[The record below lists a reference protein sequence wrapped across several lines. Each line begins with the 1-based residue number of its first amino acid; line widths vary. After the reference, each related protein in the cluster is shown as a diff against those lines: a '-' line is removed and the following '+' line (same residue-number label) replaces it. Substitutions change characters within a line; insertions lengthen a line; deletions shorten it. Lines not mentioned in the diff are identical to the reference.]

1 MRLSYVPRMPS
12 RLRRTCLTV
21 PASSAR
27 MLAKAATLPADEVV
41 VDLEDG
47 VAAAA
52 KEEARGHLPGAR
64 ALGTLAIRINGL
76 TTPWWRD
83 DLAAVAEAPPDV
95 VVVPKVESADDVATV
110 AELLPTGV
118 GLEVQIETARGLV
131 EVERIAAAD
140 GPLEALVFGPG
151 DFGASLGVPVLT
163 IGAGSWDYALARI
176 SVAAHAFGLQPV
188 DGPYADLRDAG
199 GLRAAA
205 RRALGHGFVGKWVVH
220 PDQIEPVTDVFTPSP
235 EEAERA
241 RRILAADDGA
251 VLVDGEMVDAASKRL
266 AEALLERLP
275 R

>member
-1 MRLSYVPRMPS
+1 
-12 RLRRTCLTV
+12 
-21 PASSAR
+21 

-118 GLEVQIETARGLV
+118 GLEVQIETARGLI

-163 IGAGSWDYALARI
+163 IGAGSWTTRSRASRWPPTRSGCSPSTGPTPTSATPAACGRPRGAR
-176 SVAAHAFGLQPV
+176 SA
-188 DGPYADLRDAG
+188 
-199 GLRAAA
+199 
-205 RRALGHGFVGKWVVH
+205 
-220 PDQIEPVTDVFTPSP
+220 T
-235 EEAERA
+235 
-241 RRILAADDGA
+241 
-251 VLVDGEMVDAASKRL
+251 ASSASGWSIPTRSS
-266 AEALLERLP
+266 R
-275 R
+275 

>member
-1 MRLSYVPRMPS
+1 
-12 RLRRTCLTV
+12 
-21 PASSAR
+21 

-140 GPLEALVFGPG
+140 EEGPARHGDLE
-151 DFGASLGVPVLT
+151 
-163 IGAGSWDYALARI
+163 
-176 SVAAHAFGLQPV
+176 AFGLDARQLQHDV
-188 DGPYADLRDAG
+188 QGRRVVGPEAV
-199 GLRAAA
+199 
-205 RRALGHGFVGKWVVH
+205 ALGAEAVPQAGEARHLPEVGEQLLDLAPEIVDIALATGH
-220 PDQIEPVTDVFTPSP
+220 RSSLPVWATVKAWHACS
-235 EEAERA
+235 
-241 RRILAADDGA
+241 GSCS
-251 VLVDGEMVDAASKRL
+251 AASGSSSTPG
-266 AEALLERLP
+266 LP
-275 R
+275 PFATCPV